1 VNDTANSLFITGAS
15 GFIARNLLAKFDATR
30 YSKVYCLSR
39 TLTNDPESPSLCG
52 KCHVIRG
59 GIHDPDLYAPYLR
72 STDTLV
78 HLAAATGKVSRREFY
93 EVNID
98 GTQLLVDQC
107 KRAGVKKFLYVSSI
121 AARYPDKTRSP
132 YAKSKEMAE
141 NVVRNSGLNYAIVR
155 PTIVIGHDSA
165 VWKSLLMLAGARI
178 APIVGD
184 GTTKIQPIHIEDLV
198 DCLVS
203 IINQTTFTD
212 DVLELGGPEVIG
224 IESFIRKIRELNYG
238 TQLRTVHIPAKPLM
252 AVLWTLEAFL
262 RPILPVT
269 AGQFSAFLYDGTIEM
284 NAVLQKHMAGMKGIA
299 AMIESCRETR
309 QGIDGC

>member
-284 NAVLQKHMAGMKGIA
+284 NPVLQKHMAGMKGIA
-299 AMIESCRETR
+299 AMLESCRETR

>member
-252 AVLWTLEAFL
+252 AVLWTLETFL

-299 AMIESCRETR
+299 AMLESCRETR

>member
-1 VNDTANSLFITGAS
+1 MNSLFITGAG

-30 YSKVYCLSR
+30 YSRVYCLSR
-39 TLTNDPESPSLCG
+39 TLTTNTEFPSLRG
-52 KCHVIRG
+52 ECHVIRG
-59 GIHDPDLYAPYLR
+59 GIHQPDLYAPYLR

-78 HLAAATGKVSRREFY
+78 HLAAATGKASRREFY
-93 EVNID
+93 EVNRD
-98 GTQLLVDQC
+98 GTELLVDQC
-107 KRAGVKKFLYVSSI
+107 KQAGVKKFLYVSSI
-121 AARYPDKTRSP
+121 AARYPDKTRNP

-141 NVVRNSGLNYAIVR
+141 NVVQNSGLNYVIVR

-165 VWKSLLMLAGARI
+165 VWKSLLMLARARI

-212 DVLELGGPEVIG
+212 EVLELGGPEAIG
-224 IESFIRKIRELNYG
+224 IESFIRKIHELNSG
-238 TQLRTVHIPAKPLM
+238 TELRTVHIPAKPLI
-252 AVLWTLEAFL
+252 AVLWTLETFL

-269 AGQFSAFLYDGTIEM
+269 TGQLSAFLYDGTIEM
-284 NAVLQKHMAGMKGIA
+284 NAVFQKHVAGMKGIA
-299 AMIESCRETR
+299 AMLESSRDPG